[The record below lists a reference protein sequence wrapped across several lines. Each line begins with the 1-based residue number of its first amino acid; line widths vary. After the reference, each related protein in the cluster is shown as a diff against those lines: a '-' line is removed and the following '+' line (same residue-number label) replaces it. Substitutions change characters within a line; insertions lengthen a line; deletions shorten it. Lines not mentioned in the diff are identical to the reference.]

1 MSTVL
6 HEERLQAVLD
16 VLHLAGA
23 RSVADLG
30 CGDGALILRLLD
42 DPGFV
47 RVAGVEQSVTAL
59 AALRAA
65 LARRDGDAGSRVT
78 LIEGSMLDPRPELAG
93 YDAVTMVETIEH
105 LPPDQLSR
113 LERAVFD
120 VIAPKVT
127 IITTPNAQYNALLG
141 VPAHRLRHPE
151 HMFEWGRDRFRQ
163 WAEGVAARNR
173 RRWLVR
179 DIAGVREGVGG
190 ASQMAVFL
198 DPDLVI

>member
-16 VLHLAGA
+16 VLHLTGA

-59 AALRAA
+59 GVLRAA

-127 IITTPNAQYNALLG
+127 IITTPNAEYNALLG
-141 VPAHRLRHPE
+141 VPAHRFRHPE
-151 HMFEWGRDRFRQ
+151 HMFEWDRARFRG
-163 WAEGVAARNR
+163 WAEGVAARHGR
-173 RRWLVR
+173 R
-179 DIAGVREGVGG
+179 
-190 ASQMAVFL
+190 
-198 DPDLVI
+198 